1 MSISWFEFLIMSG
14 IISDSSVP
22 RVNENVVQWNYD
34 QDYHNVKTQLEKLG
48 INFESSHG
56 SVIILDP
63 ELDFYQIDPLL
74 QKHYRGGNECGE
86 RNITR
91 DINLVEP
98 PIRGV
103 VAQINRL
110 GLKTSGSCGGHSN
123 QNRDTHPWLTFLN
136 RNDALIA
143 IELFKSLLIT
153 VKYRDLNRIDI
164 YVARDELYQL
174 ALRLCEIR
182 SIEKIKRN
190 IFEIRKKTLFELLQ
204 IPGETGNE
212 EAVTSYVLA
221 ELAKLKTINR
231 RISYFVDKEGN
242 ILGSTIPMR
251 NRSGRSRKPNGTFNK
266 KMMFAAHL
274 DVKRK
279 FSPMDRLIEKNGT
292 VTREKGILGADDR
305 AGVAI
310 ILNLLKEVG
319 NIRTIP
325 PFKFVFTV
333 GEEQG
338 QYGAEAI
345 DPEFFEDVSFGI
357 SLDRKNCKDIV
368 YRSNSQE
375 YSTLEFAEGVARVSS
390 RIFSK
395 ENAFIPCQGGV
406 SDLSVW
412 SEKDARPCVN
422 LSVGYFD
429 EHTDDERLDLICWD
443 RTHQLA
449 KELIS
454 WYNPA

>member
-1 MSISWFEFLIMSG
+1 MSISWYDFLIISG
-14 IISDSSVP
+14 IISGSSV
-22 RVNENVVQWNYD
+22 RSVKENVINWHNYEEKLRVEK
-34 QDYHNVKTQLEKLG
+34 HLEILG
-48 INFESSHG
+48 INFSSDYES
-56 SVIILDP
+56 ITILDP
-63 ELDFYQIDPLL
+63 QLEFDQIDPLL
-74 QKHYRGGNECGE
+74 RRDYCGGRENGE
-86 RNITR
+86 QNIVRNISC
-91 DINLVEP
+91 VEP

-103 VAQINRL
+103 VVQLNRL
-110 GLKTSGSCGGHSN
+110 GLPTIGSCAGH
-123 QNRDTHPWLTFLN
+123 THQARRTLPWVAFSN
-136 RNDALIA
+136 RNDSQVALG
-143 IELFKSLLIT
+143 LFKSLSIPVDYYFLDSLYIKLT
-153 VKYRDLNRIDI
+153 T
-164 YVARDELYQL
+164 DELYRL
-174 ALRLCEIR
+174 ALDLSEIR
-182 SIEKIKRN
+182 SVHNVRN
-190 IFEIRKKTLFELLQ
+190 CIFEERKKTLLELLQ
-204 IPGETGNE
+204 IPGATGNE
-212 EAVTSYVLA
+212 DAIRHYVIA
-221 ELAKLKTINR
+221 ELENLKKECR
-231 RISYFVDKEGN
+231 RLDFSVDIQGN
-242 ILGSTIPMR
+242 ILGSTVPR
-251 NRSGRSRKPNGTFNK
+251 RRSGRGSARAGQIPRKM
-266 KMMFAAHL
+266 MMFAAHL
-274 DVKRK
+274 DVVRE
-279 FSPMDRLIEKNGT
+279 FSPSDKVVVRDNI
-292 VTREKGILGADDR
+292 VFRENGILGADDR

-333 GEEQG
+333 GEEQD
-338 QYGAEAI
+338 QYGAKAI

-395 ENAFIPCQGGV
+395 ENAFIPCQGRV